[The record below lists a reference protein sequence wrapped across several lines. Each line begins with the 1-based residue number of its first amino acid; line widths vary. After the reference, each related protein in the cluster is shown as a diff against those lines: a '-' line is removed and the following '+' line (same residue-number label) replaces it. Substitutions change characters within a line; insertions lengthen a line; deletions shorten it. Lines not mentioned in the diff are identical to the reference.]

1 MIWLSGPNI
10 FKEYLHQPV
19 KSAEVL
25 QDGWFCTGDLGRVDA
40 DGFLYIEGRLTRFS
54 KIGGE
59 MVPHETVEE
68 AVASSLGLASD
79 EDRHFAIVGFPDE
92 TKGESLV
99 LLSVL
104 PGLDPTDLRY
114 RLLERGIPSLWIP
127 RQIVKVTE
135 IPHLASGKLDLK
147 RCQDLARPS

>member
-1 MIWLSGPNI
+1 
-10 FKEYLHQPV
+10 
-19 KSAEVL
+19 
-25 QDGWFCTGDLGRVDA
+25 VDE

-68 AVASSLGLASD
+68 AVASSLGFTPE
-79 EDRHFAIVGFPDE
+79 EDRQFAIVGLPDE
-92 TKGESLV
+92 AKGESLI

-114 RLLERGIPSLWIP
+114 RLLERGLPSLWIP
-127 RQIVKVTE
+127 RQIVKVME

-147 RCQDLARPS
+147 RCQELARQA